1 MLNTDV
7 DDLSADVVDDVHL
20 EGSAGAAAIPG
31 AAVIVLAGE
40 EHVLAQRVEH
50 PVLVGRLPISKDLK
64 QLNLPLVKY
73 YIEGL

>member
-1 MLNTDV
+1 M
-7 DDLSADVVDDVHL
+7 DDLSANVVHNVHL
-20 EGSAGAAAIPG
+20 EGSAGTAAHPG

-50 PVLVGRLPISKDLK
+50 PVLVGRLPVSEDLK